1 MGIKEKNLSR
11 QGGQMKP
18 RTFCFL
24 MIVFLFILGFAWPNG
39 RQKPRTYKAITFK
52 EDLRLSQADWF
63 PYRLNVDAEGNIYV
77 LSGKE
82 RTFIVFDPSGRERS
96 RRQIAKGQG
105 PGEFSDFDFV
115 FDKSGRLLAADWAQR
130 RLTVFDKDFRI
141 DKIEKL
147 NLYGDQFLMDS
158 KGQRYF
164 LAYQILAKA
173 RERNRVVLTR
183 CDANGKILKE
193 IASYEWG
200 PRRRGDGTFEEDLY
214 RIQLK
219 YALDPQDN
227 VCYAFSNK
235 YEVFV
240 VSPEGEAV
248 QTIKKEAK
256 TRKVTKEDIDRLL
269 PPSSSKSPY
278 KHIIPDNVP
287 PIAGIFPLKNDYLLV
302 VTFEKAGQ
310 DTALAGDLFDGGGRL
325 VATVSVPKYYNW
337 DFLLAPQKSRAL
349 VRGDYFYAIEA
360 DADEENFWVKRYKIV
375 WE

>member
-1 MGIKEKNLSR
+1 
-11 QGGQMKP
+11 MKP
-18 RTFCFL
+18 RIFCYL
-24 MIVFLFILGFAWPNG
+24 LIVTLFILGLAWPNG
-39 RQKPRTYKAITFK
+39 DQKQEPRKAIAFK
-52 EDLRLSQADWF
+52 EDLRLTEADWF

-82 RTFIVFDPSGRERS
+82 RTFIIFDPSGRERF
-96 RRQIAKGQG
+96 RRKIAKGQG

-115 FDKSGRLLAADWAQR
+115 FDKSGRLFAADWAQR

-164 LAYQILAKA
+164 LAYQILAKT

-214 RIQLK
+214 RKQLK
-219 YALDPQDN
+219 YTVDAQDN
-227 VCYAFSNK
+227 VYYAFSNK

-240 VSPEGEAV
+240 VSPEGDSV
-248 QTIKKEAK
+248 RTIKKDAK

-269 PPSSSKSPY
+269 PPSSSKSPFE
-278 KHIIPDNVP
+278 HIIPDNVP
-287 PIAGIFPLKNDYLLV
+287 PIAGLFPLKNDYLLV
-302 VTFEKAGQ
+302 VTFEKAGR
-310 DTALAGDLFDGGGRL
+310 DMALAGDLFDGGGRL
-325 VATVSVPKYYNW
+325 VATVPVPKYYNW

-349 VRGDYFYAIEA
+349 VRGDYFYTIEA
-360 DADEENFWVKRYKIV
+360 DADEENFWVQRYQIV

>member
-1 MGIKEKNLSR
+1 
-11 QGGQMKP
+11 MKP
-18 RTFCFL
+18 KTFCFL
-24 MIVFLFILGFAWPNG
+24 MIIAFSFLDFAWLSTD
-39 RQKPRTYKAITFK
+39 QKQGISRAIAFK
-52 EDLRLSQADWF
+52 EDLRLTQADWL

-82 RTFIVFDPSGRERS
+82 QTFIVFDPSGRERS

-105 PGEFSDFDFV
+105 PGEFSDFEFV
-115 FDKSGRLLAADWAQR
+115 FDKSGRLFAADWAQR
-130 RLTVFDKDFRI
+130 RLTVFDKNFRI
-141 DKIEKL
+141 EKIEKL

-164 LAYQILAKA
+164 LAYQILEKT

-183 CDANGKILKE
+183 CGPNGKILKE

-200 PRRRGDGTFEEDLY
+200 PRRRGDGTYETDLY

-227 VCYAFSNK
+227 VYYAFSNK

-240 VSPEGEAV
+240 VSPDGDPV
-248 QTIKKEAK
+248 RTIKKDGK
-256 TRKVTKEDIDRLL
+256 TRKVTKEDIDPLL
-269 PPSSSKSPY
+269 PSSSSKSPY
-278 KHIIPDNVP
+278 KYIIPERVP
-287 PIAGIFPLKNDYLLV
+287 SIAGIFPLKDNYLLV

-310 DTALAGDLFDGGGRL
+310 DMALAGDLFDGGGRL
-325 VATVSVPKYYNW
+325 VATVSIPKYYYW

-349 VRGDYFYAIEA
+349 VRGDYFYSIEA
-360 DADEENFWVKRYKIV
+360 DADEEKFWVKRYKIV

>member
-1 MGIKEKNLSR
+1 MLEAFIRVKQK
-11 QGGQMKP
+11 
-18 RTFCFL
+18 TFCFL
-24 MIVFLFILGFAWPNG
+24 IIVSLFILGFAWPNG
-39 RQKPRTYKAITFK
+39 RQKPETRKAIAFK
-52 EDLRLSQADWF
+52 EDLRLIQADWS

-82 RTFIVFDPSGRERS
+82 QTFIVFDLSGRERS

-115 FDKSGRLLAADWAQR
+115 FDKSGRLFAADWAQR

-147 NLYGDQFLMDS
+147 NLNGDQFLMDT

-164 LAYQILAKA
+164 LAYQILEKT

-183 CDANGKILKE
+183 CDPNGKILKE

-200 PRRRGDGTFEEDLY
+200 PRRRGDGTYESDLY

-227 VCYAFSNK
+227 VYYAFSNK

-240 VSPEGEAV
+240 VSPEGDPIR
-248 QTIKKEAK
+248 TIKKDAK
-256 TRKVTKEDIDRLL
+256 TRKVTKEDIDQLL
-269 PPSSSKSPY
+269 PPSSKKSPY
-278 KHIIPDNVP
+278 KHIIPEHVP
-287 PIAGIFPLKNDYLLV
+287 SIAGLFPLKNNYLLV

-310 DTALAGDLFDGGGRL
+310 DMALAGDLFDGGGRL
-325 VATVSVPKYYNW
+325 VATVAVPRYYHW
-337 DFLLAPQKSRAL
+337 DFLLAPQKSMAL
-349 VRGDYFYAIEA
+349 VRGDYFYTIEA